1 MELKV
6 KTLSGSD
13 AGKQAVGF
21 DFVQEGKGNQAVHDT
36 VVAYMAAQRTGTAK
50 AKNRAEVSGTGKKPW
65 RQKGT
70 GRARTGS
77 LRTNIFRGGG
87 VTHGPRPRDFSK
99 KVNAKTRQ
107 LALRKALSERMK
119 DGEVIVVDSL
129 KLLKH
134 TCEHCGGRLSF
145 DGTPEAIGMEIE
157 CGHCHNSTVLK
168 PTHKTRELDAQLSA
182 LVPEGAMTALL
193 VTGEA
198 NDNLALAARNLPL
211 LNLVQADTLNTYQVL
226 WPDVVILSKE
236 ALETVTER
244 LNKK

>member
-50 AKNRAEVSGTGKKPW
+50 TKNRGEVSGTGKKPW

-119 DGEVIVVDSL
+119 DGEVVLVDSL
-129 KLLKH
+129 ELESHKTKELRNHILSLK
-134 TCEHCGGRLSF
+134 
-145 DGTPEAIGMEIE
+145 PENAE
-157 CGHCHNSTVLK
+157 TVLLVNAK
-168 PTHKTRELDAQLSA
+168 P
-182 LVPEGAMTALL
+182 
-193 VTGEA
+193 

-244 LNKK
+244 LNKKQS

>member
-1 MELKV
+1 MELEV

-21 DFVQEGKGNQAVHDT
+21 DFVKENKGNQAVHDT
-36 VVAYMAAQRTGTAK
+36 VVSYMAAQRMGTAK

-77 LRTNIFRGGG
+77 LRTNIFTGGG

-107 LALRKALSERMK
+107 LALRKALSERIK
-119 DGEVIVVDSL
+119 DGEVILVDRL
-129 KLLKH
+129 KL
-134 TCEHCGGRLSF
+134 E
-145 DGTPEAIGMEIE
+145 
-157 CGHCHNSTVLK
+157 
-168 PTHKTRELDAQLSA
+168 THKTKELRSHILS
-182 LVPEGAMTALL
+182 LKPENAETVLL
-193 VTGEA
+193 VNDEP

>member
-1 MELKV
+1 MELEV

-36 VVAYMAAQRTGTAK
+36 VVAYMAAQRMGTAK
-50 AKNRAEVSGTGKKPW
+50 TKNRAEVSGTGKKPW

-119 DGEVIVVDSL
+119 DGEVVLVDSL
-129 KLLKH
+129 EL
-134 TCEHCGGRLSF
+134 E
-145 DGTPEAIGMEIE
+145 
-157 CGHCHNSTVLK
+157 
-168 PTHKTRELDAQLSA
+168 THKTKELRNHILS
-182 LVPEGAMTALL
+182 LKPENAETVLL
-193 VTGEA
+193 VNA
-198 NDNLALAARNLPL
+198 KPNDNLALAARNLPL

-244 LNKK
+244 LNKKQS